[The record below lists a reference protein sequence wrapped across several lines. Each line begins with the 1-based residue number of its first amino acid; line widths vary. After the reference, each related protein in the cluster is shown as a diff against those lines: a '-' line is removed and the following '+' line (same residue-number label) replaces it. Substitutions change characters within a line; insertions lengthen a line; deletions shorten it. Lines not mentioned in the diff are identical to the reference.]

1 MNLPCYLTLY
11 ALCVLVFL
19 QRESAHSH
27 IIKHTHMHTQII
39 FFHFCQRKCILLV
52 PANQSFTQWN
62 IWQSSLN
69 IISSWYKRH
78 RNEFHNHSHATEYFR
93 PQQARERGPNAA
105 HIHRSGRNAFPN
117 GTHSHSTQHRQSIA
131 WQSETHAEMELISHF
146 LLACLYLQCKIN
158 LTLIWARRG
167 RVERWGTGPRWR
179 AANDARVQIR
189 CVAQLCF
196 LVSPVLERKPLC
208 SATLF

>member
-19 QRESAHSH
+19 QREGAHSH
-27 IIKHTHMHTQII
+27 IIKHTHM
-39 FFHFCQRKCILLV
+39 FFISAKENAFCWFPQTNASLIR
-52 PANQSFTQWN
+52 
-62 IWQSSLN
+62 QSSLN

-93 PQQARERGPNAA
+93 PQQARERGPNAV